1 MLFLKTSVGKKP
13 VTSLNTASSQV
24 PNLTLVKDVP
34 STFSVETV
42 ADISYSYASE
52 LANKSFQFQKI
63 DFLNGKKSVV
73 VDEII
78 VMHEADMMILST
90 KLSGDVKGTVIIE
103 GHPYYDSLAQR
114 LALKDVVFQ
123 LEQRIF
129 SKNLPHGSLMGKLR
143 Q

>member
-1 MLFLKTSVGKKP
+1 
-13 VTSLNTASSQV
+13 
-24 PNLTLVKDVP
+24 
-34 STFSVETV
+34 
-42 ADISYSYASE
+42 
-52 LANKSFQFQKI
+52 
-63 DFLNGKKSVV
+63 

-123 LEQRIF
+123 LKT
-129 SKNLPHGSLMGKLR
+129 KNLFQKSASWLFNGKIETMIEKDYGIPVGDMIKLANTSLLSTLNQTPYPGVIMKGTVASFKPTEVVLKEDGITILILTKGQMGVKL
-143 Q
+143 QM